1 MWSPVID
8 RGSVEAELAVARR
21 RAWALTTY
29 SPAWDAA
36 MALVEDLER
45 LLWRIDHPGRTGELD
60 LGATESALL
69 RALA

>member
-1 MWSPVID
+1 
-8 RGSVEAELAVARR
+8 
-21 RAWALTTY
+21 
-29 SPAWDAA
+29 

-45 LLWRIDHPGRTGELD
+45 LLWRLDHPRRTGELD